1 MKIRET
7 FEYPAG
13 VEAVFALISD
23 DEFRV
28 GAAEKTGGLNVEALV
43 TTTGNATKVTLQRTQ
58 PATVPEFVKKFIG
71 DAVTV
76 KQVEAWGAPDADGTR
91 RAKLTMKVAGQPA
104 GFDGTATLRNAG
116 KGAEFTVSGEVKV
129 SVPFVGKKVE
139 PVIAKAVI
147 SSIKHDVQAGVAKL
161 S

>member
-1 MKIRET
+1 MKIRES
-7 FEYPAG
+7 FHYPAG

-23 DEFRV
+23 EKFRV
-28 GAAEKTGGLNVEALV
+28 DAAEKTGGLNVEATV
-43 TTTGNATKVTLQRTQ
+43 TTSGDATNVSLQRTQ

-76 KQVEAWGAPDADGTR
+76 NQVEAWGAPDADGTR
-91 RAKLTMKVAGQPA
+91 KAKLKMKVAGQPA
-104 GFDGTATLRNAG
+104 GFDGTATLKNAG

-139 PVIAKAVI
+139 PVIAKAVL
-147 SSIKHDVQAGVAKL
+147 SSIKHDVKAGVARL

>member
-7 FEYPAG
+7 FSYPAG

-23 DEFRV
+23 EKFRI
-28 GAAEKTGGLNVEALV
+28 GAAEKTGGLNVSATV
-43 TTTGNATKVTLQRTQ
+43 KAAKDATTVILQRTQ
-58 PATVPEFVKKFIG
+58 PATVPDFVKKFIG

-76 KQVEAWGAPDADGTR
+76 KQTEEWSAPDADGTR
-91 RAKLTMKVAGQPA
+91 KATLTMKVAGQPA
-104 GFDGTATLRNAG
+104 GFHGTATLKNDG
-116 KGAEFTVSGEVKV
+116 KGAEFAVSGEVKV

-139 PVIAKAVI
+139 PVIAKAVL
-147 SSIKHDVQAGVAKL
+147 SSIKHDVKAGVAKL

>member
-1 MKIRET
+1 
-7 FEYPAG
+7 
-13 VEAVFALISD
+13 
-23 DEFRV
+23 
-28 GAAEKTGGLNVEALV
+28 
-43 TTTGNATKVTLQRTQ
+43 
-58 PATVPEFVKKFIG
+58 
-71 DAVTV
+71 V